1 MSGGIDQRR
10 WIEYPASVK
19 RVLKIY
25 EFPVVVEKDEKGY
38 FFVYAPSLQ
47 GCYTQGRSLEEA
59 LKNIREVIQLHVEDR
74 RALKEAVPY
83 RKPVSFSSVE
93 VRV

>member
-1 MSGGIDQRR
+1 MGIDPRC
-10 WIEYPASVK
+10 WIRYFVSMK
-19 RVLKIY
+19 RVLKVY

-47 GCYTQGRSLEEA
+47 GCYTQGRSLEGA
-59 LKNIREVIQLHVEDR
+59 LRNIREVIQLHIEDR
-74 RALKEAVPY
+74 KALKEVVPS

>member
-1 MSGGIDQRR
+1 MRGIDQHYRIR
-10 WIEYPASVK
+10 YLVGMK

-59 LKNIREVIQLHVEDR
+59 LKNIREVVQLHVEDR
-74 RALKEAVPY
+74 KALKEAVPF